1 MTSIGWHFLLVVK
14 SGNQKPGKNRH
25 QHLADNICRS
35 KWANSIH
42 SLSSVPI
49 THLRKQARRS
59 RITVEFY
66 CFDKNSMG
74 ACSRMDSH
82 GHAGIHTHTPLP
94 PLENS
99 LYLPEFLQLSQG
111 YCRHKLL
118 NKKPELKHQGKQRRL
133 VESKGGSRD

>member
-59 RITVEFY
+59 RITVESY
-66 CFDKNSMG
+66 CFDKNSVG

-82 GHAGIHTHTPLP
+82 GHTGIHTYTHTHTLP
-94 PLENS
+94 SLLWKILFIFLNS
-99 LYLPEFLQLSQG
+99 SSSLKATAGTNCLIKS
-111 YCRHKLL
+111 L
-118 NKKPELKHQGKQRRL
+118 N
-133 VESKGGSRD
+133 